1 MSIFS
6 PLDHRLIE
14 QHEFLRGLGGTSL
27 KKINPTISTHSSIS
41 HSILFQ
47 YLFVLILIYGMAILV
62 TVSQIKIGFI
72 QDAMQKADWS
82 AKILLSETFGNENVV
97 YNHAIKEK
105 DRPKTV
111 YHLLFEAMTEL
122 RFDDNR
128 SLFGSELPG
137 FTIYNTRIF
146 VAGKGLN
153 YNNLPKDNPPSPS
166 INIDTPK
173 PQKPEQS
180 DTNKSNEK
188 LKKTVLI
195 YHTHPW
201 ESYKPINNGKDSTYT
216 DPQKSVVKDGE
227 IIGKTLNEN
236 GVGYIQKVKQGWGY
250 NEAYQKSRIVV
261 QNALK
266 QTPSLNYLID
276 IHRDS
281 SGRSI
286 TTMKI
291 GDISYARISIIIGE
305 ANPNYS
311 ANLYLAKKVKTELDK
326 KYPDLVRGIVGKTK
340 LTGNGIY
347 NQDLSKNAILI
358 EIGGVDNNLQ
368 EITRSSKAFGEA
380 LAQVINQNK

>member
-6 PLDHRLIE
+6 PLTHRLIE

-27 KKINPTISTHSSIS
+27 KKINPPINTQSSIG

-72 QDAMQKADWS
+72 QDAMQKADWP

-128 SLFGSELPG
+128 SLLGSELPG

-153 YNNLPKDNPPSPS
+153 YNNLPKDNPPPPA
-166 INIDTPK
+166 INIETPK

-180 DTNKSNEK
+180 DTNKVNEK

-201 ESYKPINNGKDSTYT
+201 ESYNPINSGQATTT
-216 DPQKSVVKDGE
+216 DPDKSVAIDGKE
-227 IIGKTLNEN
+227 VGDVLAQNGIGYTHL
-236 GVGYIQKVKQGWGY
+236 IKQGWGY
-250 NEAYQKSRIVV
+250 NVAYQSSRVIV
-261 QNALK
+261 QKALK
-266 QTPSLNYLID
+266 KTPSLNYLID

-281 SGRSI
+281 SGRSV
-286 TTMKI
+286 TTM
-291 GDISYARISIIIGE
+291 DIDGTSYARISIIIGE

-326 KYPDLVRGIVGKTK
+326 KHPDLVRGIVGKTK